1 MSGSRLGVIF
11 QSTFAIVLGVCVA
24 VAGNWK
30 LGLAGSAFI
39 PAILIASRWQMKIMV
54 NNARVTLP
62 YLKLSKFVNKSF
74 YEAIVMDW
82 QLLFFA
88 TV

>member
-24 VAGNWK
+24 VAGHWK

-54 NNARVTLP
+54 NTLNN
-62 YLKLSKFVNKSF
+62 LIEHSQFWWSKP
-74 YEAIVMDW
+74 E
-82 QLLFFA
+82 
-88 TV
+88 

>member
-24 VAGNWK
+24 VAGHWK

-54 NNARVTLP
+54 FMSTTTN
-62 YLKLSKFVNKSF
+62 
-74 YEAIVMDW
+74 
-82 QLLFFA
+82 
-88 TV
+88 TVPL

>member
-11 QSTFAIVLGVCVA
+11 QSSFAIVLGVCVA
-24 VAGNWK
+24 VAGHWK

-54 NNARVTLP
+54 FISTTTN
-62 YLKLSKFVNKSF
+62 
-74 YEAIVMDW
+74 
-82 QLLFFA
+82 
-88 TV
+88 TVPL

>member
-24 VAGNWK
+24 VAGHWK

-39 PAILIASRWQMKIMV
+39 PVILIASRWQMKIMV
-54 NNARVTLP
+54 KANPVKQSDLTFSMLVAKT
-62 YLKLSKFVNKSF
+62 
-74 YEAIVMDW
+74 
-82 QLLFFA
+82 
-88 TV
+88 

>member
-24 VAGNWK
+24 VAGNRK

-62 YLKLSKFVNKSF
+62 YLKLSTYTSVGRV
-74 YEAIVMDW
+74 A
-82 QLLFFA
+82 
-88 TV
+88 